1 MKISISILALL
12 SIVAASACQP
22 AATAVPTVTFTAVP
36 TRTVAPTPT
45 KTPIPLTET
54 PTAVPQWNGFPI
66 MPGAVGGEGDDE
78 SYGFTIEA
86 TPREVQ
92 EYYEAELGKLGWRS
106 SVQGDGQTSLML
118 IFMKDASATLTVTIL
133 SEGEESLVF
142 LVK

>member
-22 AATAVPTVTFTAVP
+22 GATAAPTVTFTA
-36 TRTVAPTPT
+36 APTPT
-45 KTPIPLTET
+45 KTPIALTET

-66 MPGAVGGEGDDE
+66 MPGAVGGDGDDE

-118 IFMKDASATLTVTIL
+118 IFIKDASATLTVTIL

-142 LVK
+142 LVQ